1 LSGTSVTTRA
11 PTPIPAGVK
20 ALTRTGRINGRDFG
34 ECGCA
39 SRCRRSDDCRPSRPV
54 GRTGPTTLATVEI
67 VRYRAGPA
75 LGTAPDSDGSSD
87 ARRTSAARRH
97 LLLLIR
103 RGRSEWSGCPRGK
116 SVSAARGEPAPCA
129 AGRNRSAGNR
139 AAHRAIRDGPHHR
152 ATFIIAN
159 SNQKSLIRSMV
170 AAQGEAVGQS
180 DCSTIFC
187 G

>member
-1 LSGTSVTTRA
+1 MRLCVSLSSFRRWSA
-11 PTPIPAGVK
+11 FAS
-20 ALTRTGRINGRDFG
+20 GR
-34 ECGCA
+34 
-39 SRCRRSDDCRPSRPV
+39 SHRPYNIGNPF
-54 GRTGPTTLATVEI
+54 EI
-67 VRYRAGPA
+67 VRYRVGPA

>member
-1 LSGTSVTTRA
+1 MGPCRGRTSVTTRA
-11 PTPIPAGVK
+11 PTPIPAGVE

-34 ECGCA
+34 ECGCT
-39 SRCRRSDDCRPSRPV
+39 SRCRRPDDCRPSRPV

-103 RGRSEWSGCPRGK
+103 RGRSEWSGGPRGK
-116 SVSAARGEPAPCA
+116 SVSAARGEPA
-129 AGRNRSAGNR
+129 GN
-139 AAHRAIRDGPHHR
+139 
-152 ATFIIAN
+152 
-159 SNQKSLIRSMV
+159 LI
-170 AAQGEAVGQS
+170 AAQYSAVKRS
-180 DCSTIFC
+180 DE
-187 G
+187 